1 MKTSLIIVLSFVGVF
16 SLLIFLPNIQESYQQ
31 PFSCTGDKIPMK
43 NPPSDEIVCI
53 SPGHDERKYR
63 SEGYVPVHEDGTG
76 QGTVPSKQT
85 PGQGTI
91 PSWVKNTAAWYGD
104 GSVSQTEFIDAI
116 KHLIDSKVIQLSDV
130 KNIKEDILKSKHKVT
145 ITDLRFLECIALH
158 DEYLKMD
165 EPEFHKKYLHKP
177 FINICVNFF
186 NDTPWSAAYTGNL
199 ESLYQSYLKFAS
211 TDMDKSNFQQCII
224 YHRYYVQL
232 DESQFLS
239 KFSDKDYIV
248 DCVTLY
254 KDPIWQYDERDRLK
268 QLYLRFV
275 EIESD
280 RTGQTTPSHSVHS
293 EISYIQ
299 DLGDGLFEIKF
310 NACAGD
316 KTIHHAKFLI
326 ESSTDSV
333 QIGSY
338 KDIQPDSC
346 RTYSSTVHA
355 KNSND
360 IRVHLMESI
369 EKEHIES

>member
-1 MKTSLIIVLSFVGVF
+1 MNKKLFIIVGIF
-16 SLLIFLPNIQESYQQ
+16 SLLVSIPVIQQSFQQTISCPDGKISMMSPES
-31 PFSCTGDKIPMK
+31 
-43 NPPSDEIVCI
+43 NEIECI
-53 SPGHDERKYR
+53 SSIDEEKYR
-63 SEGYVPVHEDGTG
+63 SEGYVTI
-76 QGTVPSKQT
+76 KQT
-85 PGQGTI
+85 SGQGTI
-91 PSWVKNTAAWYGD
+91 PRWVKNTAAWYGD

-116 KHLIDSKVIQLSDV
+116 KHLIANKVIQLSDV
-130 KNIKEDILKSKHKVT
+130 ENIKEDILKSKHKVA
-145 ITDLRFLECIALH
+145 ITDLRFLQCIDLH
-158 DEYLKMD
+158 DEYLKMSEND
-165 EPEFHKKYLHKP
+165 FHDKYIHKP

-186 NDTPWSAAYTGNL
+186 NDTTWGAAYSGNL
-199 ESLYQSYLKFAS
+199 ESLYQSYQKFAS

-232 DESQFLS
+232 TESQFLS
-239 KFSDKDYIV
+239 KFSDKDFIV

-254 KDPIWQYDERDRLK
+254 KDPIFQYDEDDRLK

-275 EIESD
+275 EIESS
-280 RTGQTTPSHSVHS
+280 RTGQITPSHSVHS

-299 DLGDGLFEIKF
+299 DVGDGRFEIKF
-310 NACAGD
+310 NACARD
-316 KTIHHAKFLI
+316 KIIHHAKFLI

-346 RTYSSTVHA
+346 RTYSAMLHA